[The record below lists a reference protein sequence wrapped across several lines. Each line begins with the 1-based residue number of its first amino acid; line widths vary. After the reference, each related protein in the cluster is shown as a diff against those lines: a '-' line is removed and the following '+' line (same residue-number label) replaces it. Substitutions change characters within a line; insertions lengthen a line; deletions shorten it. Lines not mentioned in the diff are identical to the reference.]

1 MSTHYSLGFPQ
12 IIPAT
17 VVYPSTLSSVSV
29 MGGRGSDSRDESKNS
44 LQLTERDIAS
54 KTEVI
59 RSKTNPP
66 SVPVSSVKIIE
77 TSRLDKVSDPKLEI
91 KKEAT
96 SPNGLYGVSYS
107 LSAPGPGLSNITFP
121 MSIDEGLQRKSG
133 KDAGIYYA
141 MMFGVNTA
149 EGKPLGRGYIG
160 MQPREDGK
168 ALIVFSGYGS
178 HFKAP
183 QGRPE
188 FDGVKGAS
196 NSTLVDFKF
205 GNKYNLTV
213 EVDPE
218 NPQKLKGFIQD
229 VTDPHRPGPKRH
241 VKDIHVDQK
250 IALSGRD
257 TGFVEQYGAKIN
269 RSSQVAP
276 TGGSFSAPFTRDDK
290 GSIKVGEINSTGL
303 YGRYKNS
310 ITGNQQV
317 TKEAGQPK
325 ELKFSFHGVGY
336 EKKG

>member
-1 MSTHYSLGFPQ
+1 MSTNYSLGFPH
-12 IIPAT
+12 IIPASN
-17 VVYPSTLSSVSV
+17 VYSSTLPSVNSMV
-29 MGGRGSDSRDESKNS
+29 ERGGGRRDESS

-54 KTEVI
+54 KVEVM
-59 RSKTNPP
+59 RSGRSLPAG
-66 SVPVSSVKIIE
+66 PVSTMKIIE
-77 TSRLDKVSDPKLEI
+77 TSRLDKVSDPRLEI

-141 MMFGVNTA
+141 MMFGVNSA
-149 EGKPLGRGYIG
+149 EGKALGRGYIG

-178 HFKAP
+178 HFKVP

-188 FDGVKGAS
+188 FDGMKGAS

-218 NPQKLKGFIQD
+218 NPRKLKGFIQD
-229 VTDPHRPGPKRH
+229 VTDPHRPRPKQH
-241 VKDIHVDQK
+241 VKDIYVDQAV
-250 IALSGRD
+250 ALSGRD
-257 TGFVEQYGAKIN
+257 TGFVEQYGARIN
-269 RSSQVAP
+269 RSSQIAT
-276 TGGSFSAPFTRDDK
+276 TGGSFFAPFTRDEK
-290 GSIKVGEINSTGL
+290 GSVKVGEINSIGL

-310 ITGNQQV
+310 MTGNQQV
-317 TKEAGQPK
+317 TKEAGQRK

>member
-12 IIPAT
+12 VISAS
-17 VVYPSTLSSVSV
+17 VVYPSTLSSVSSMV
-29 MGGRGSDSRDESKNS
+29 GRGSDRRDESS

-54 KTEVI
+54 RSEVI
-59 RSKTNPP
+59 RSKKILPT
-66 SVPVSSVKIIE
+66 VPVSSVNITE

-107 LSAPGPGLSNITFP
+107 LSAPVPGLSNITFP

-141 MMFGVNTA
+141 MMFGVNTV
-149 EGKPLGRGYIG
+149 EGKRLGRGYIG

-178 HFKAP
+178 HFNAS

-188 FDGVKGAS
+188 FDGGKGAS

-229 VTDPHRPGPKRH
+229 VTDPHRPGPKQH

-250 IALSGRD
+250 VALSGRD

-269 RSSQVAP
+269 RSSQVAT
-276 TGGSFSAPFTRDDK
+276 TGGSFFAPFTRDDK
-290 GSIKVGEINSTGL
+290 GSIKVGEINSRGL
-303 YGRYKNS
+303 YGRYENS
-310 ITGNQQV
+310 ITGKQQV
-317 TKEAGQPK
+317 TKEAGQTK